1 MWPYFVKLSADH
13 HLFSNIIY
21 WVKIPF
27 SAGLLPAVD
36 FFFFFFLICCFR
48 SGSFPG
54 GSVGKECTCNTG
66 DPGLI
71 PGSRKSPG
79 EGNGNPLQYSCLENP
94 MDRGVW
100 QATVHGVTRV
110 GPNLVP
116 KPPCSGQEQMQNLDV
131 LLLPSWPQ
139 VGKRTGQP
147 GGPPHLSP
155 LSGPCLLRPGSPD

>member
-1 MWPYFVKLSADH
+1 
-13 HLFSNIIY
+13 
-21 WVKIPF
+21 
-27 SAGLLPAVD
+27 
-36 FFFFFFLICCFR
+36 
-48 SGSFPG
+48 
-54 GSVGKECTCNTG
+54 
-66 DPGLI
+66 
-71 PGSRKSPG
+71 
-79 EGNGNPLQYSCLENP
+79 